1 MPKNLRH
8 IFRSELIKQRKNGI
22 KTSRQQIKKAHNG
35 KIADYRHIFSDNSYK
50 KHWARAQKFADFC
63 RKNNIKKME
72 DITPNFAQ
80 RYLLYERDQHVNGY
94 QGYSASTIGS
104 DALMINHIMIG
115 SGHWKTN
122 QKLQKSKL
130 PGMPK
135 RSTLLAK
142 QRQKSMNSRE
152 WINTHPHTYA
162 QYKNQIDTIRAFGL
176 RRRELTGGTSQNG
189 RDGLGDRSLY
199 QTKDG
204 RLFAI
209 VQGKGGKIRWTEC
222 RQDLQ
227 KEMKQIYHGKI
238 RPISE
243 SPKSKAE
250 FRHNIK
256 NNQPFYRSF
265 DHNVPT
271 HIHRAN
277 YAQHMIKQLNQHQ
290 FSGTKQKTIYY
301 RNGIKANGKTRYS
314 KGVKTINLHQ
324 NYRIGTYQAQYGAY
338 YQLSKY
344 MGHNRLD
351 VLQSYLGEGR

>member
-8 IFRSELIKQRKNGI
+8 IFRSGLIKQRKNGI
-22 KTSRQQIKKAHNG
+22 KTSSQQIKKAHNG
-35 KIADYRHIFSDNSYK
+35 KMADYRHIFSDNSYK

-63 RKNNIKKME
+63 RENNVKKLK

-80 RYLLYERDQHVNGY
+80 KYLLYERDQHVNGY

-104 DALMINHIMIG
+104 DALMINHLMIG
-115 SGHWKTN
+115 SEHWKTN

-142 QRQKSMNSRE
+142 QRQKPMNSRE

-189 RDGLGDRSLY
+189 RDGLGDQSLY

-204 RLFAI
+204 RLFTI

-243 SPKSKAE
+243 RPKSKAE
-250 FRHNIK
+250 FRHNLKI
-256 NNQPFYRSF
+256 NQPFYRSF

-290 FSGTKQKTIYY
+290 FNGTRQKTIYY
-301 RNGIKANGKTRYS
+301 CNGLKANGKNRYS

-324 NYRIGTYQAQYGAY
+324 NYQIGAY
-338 YQLSKY
+338 
-344 MGHNRLD
+344 
-351 VLQSYLGEGR
+351 

>member
-1 MPKNLRH
+1 
-8 IFRSELIKQRKNGI
+8 
-22 KTSRQQIKKAHNG
+22 
-35 KIADYRHIFSDNSYK
+35 
-50 KHWARAQKFADFC
+50 
-63 RKNNIKKME
+63 ME

-80 RYLLYERDQHVNGY
+80 KYLLYERDQHVNGY
-94 QGYSASTIGS
+94 QGYPASTIGS

-142 QRQKSMNSRE
+142 QRQKPMNSRE

-189 RDGLGDRSLY
+189 RDGLGDRSIY

-227 KEMKQIYHGKI
+227 KEMKQIYHGKV

-243 SPKSKAE
+243 RPKSKAE
-250 FRHNIK
+250 FRHNLK

-290 FSGTKQKTIYY
+290 FNGTRQKTIYY
-301 RNGIKANGKTRYS
+301 RNGLKANGKTRYS
-314 KGVKTINLHQ
+314 KKEKTINLHQ
-324 NYRIGTYQAQYGAY
+324 NYRIGAYQAQYGAY

>member
-8 IFRSELIKQRKNGI
+8 LFRSELIKQRKNGI
-22 KTSRQQIKKAHNG
+22 KTSRQQIKNAHNG

-63 RKNNIKKME
+63 RKNDVKKME
-72 DITPNFAQ
+72 EITPNFA
-80 RYLLYERDQHVNGY
+80 RKYLFYERDQHVNGY

-115 SGHWKTN
+115 SGHWKTS

-142 QRQKSMNSRE
+142 QRQKFLSSRE

-162 QYKNQIDTIRAFGL
+162 QYKKQIDTIRAFGL
-176 RRRELTGGTSQNG
+176 RRRELTGGTSKNG
-189 RDGLGDRSLY
+189 RDGLGDHSLY
-199 QTKDG
+199 QTKNG

-222 RQDLQ
+222 RHDLQ
-227 KEMKQIYHGKI
+227 DEMKQLYGQKI
-238 RPISE
+238 SPISE
-243 SPKSKAE
+243 RPKTKAE
-250 FRHNIK
+250 FRHNLKI
-256 NNQPFYRSF
+256 NQPFYRSF

-290 FSGTKQKTIYY
+290 FSGTRQKTIYY
-301 RNGIKANGKTRYS
+301 RNGLKSNGQTRYS
-314 KGVKTINLHQ
+314 KGLKSINLHD
-324 NYRIGTYQAQYGAY
+324 NYQIGSYRAQYGAFY
-338 YQLSKY
+338 RLSQY

>member
-1 MPKNLRH
+1 M
-8 IFRSELIKQRKNGI
+8 SEN
-22 KTSRQQIKKAHNG
+22 
-35 KIADYRHIFSDNSYK
+35 DV
-50 KHWARAQKFADFC
+50 
-63 RKNNIKKME
+63 KKME
-72 DITPNFAQ
+72 EITPNFA
-80 RYLLYERDQHVNGY
+80 RKYLFYERDQHVNGY

-115 SGHWKTN
+115 SGHWKTS

-142 QRQKSMNSRE
+142 QRQKFLSSRE
-152 WINTHPHTYA
+152 WIDTHPHTYA
-162 QYKNQIDTIRAFGL
+162 QYKKQIDTIRAFGL
-176 RRRELTGGTSQNG
+176 RRRELTGGTSKNG
-189 RDGLGDRSLY
+189 RDGLGDHSLY
-199 QTKDG
+199 QTKNG

-222 RQDLQ
+222 RHDLQ
-227 KEMKQIYHGKI
+227 DEMKQLYGQKI
-238 RPISE
+238 SPISE
-243 SPKSKAE
+243 RPKTKAE
-250 FRHNIK
+250 FRHNLKI
-256 NNQPFYRSF
+256 NQPFYRSF

-290 FSGTKQKTIYY
+290 FSGTRQKTIYY
-301 RNGIKANGKTRYS
+301 RNGLKSNGQTRYS
-314 KGVKTINLHQ
+314 KGLKSINLHD
-324 NYRIGTYQAQYGAY
+324 NYQIGSYRAQYGAFY
-338 YQLSKY
+338 RLSQY

>member
-8 IFRSELIKQRKNGI
+8 LFRSELIKQRKNGI
-22 KTSRQQIKKAHNG
+22 KTSRQQIKNAHNG

-50 KHWARAQKFADFC
+50 KQWARAQKFADFC
-63 RKNNIKKME
+63 RKNDVKKME
-72 DITPNFAQ
+72 EITPNFA
-80 RYLLYERDQHVNGY
+80 RKYLFYERDQHVNGY

-115 SGHWKTN
+115 SGHWKTS

-142 QRQKSMNSRE
+142 QRQKFLSSRE
-152 WINTHPHTYA
+152 WIDTHPYTYA
-162 QYKNQIDTIRAFGL
+162 QYKKQIDTIRAFGL
-176 RRRELTGGTSQNG
+176 RRRELTGGTSKNG
-189 RDGLGDRSLY
+189 RDGLGDHSLY
-199 QTKDG
+199 QTKNG

-222 RQDLQ
+222 RHDLQ
-227 KEMKQIYHGKI
+227 DEMKQLYGQKI
-238 RPISE
+238 SPISE
-243 SPKSKAE
+243 RPKTKAE
-250 FRHNIK
+250 FRHNLKI
-256 NNQPFYRSF
+256 NQPFYRSF

-290 FSGTKQKTIYY
+290 FSGTRQKTIYY
-301 RNGIKANGKTRYS
+301 RNGLKSNGQTRYS
-314 KGVKTINLHQ
+314 KGLKSINLHD
-324 NYRIGTYQAQYGAY
+324 NYQIGSYRAQYGAFY
-338 YQLSKY
+338 RLSQY

>member
-1 MPKNLRH
+1 
-8 IFRSELIKQRKNGI
+8 
-22 KTSRQQIKKAHNG
+22 
-35 KIADYRHIFSDNSYK
+35 
-50 KHWARAQKFADFC
+50 
-63 RKNNIKKME
+63 ME
-72 DITPNFAQ
+72 EITPNFA
-80 RYLLYERDQHVNGY
+80 RKYLFYERDQHVNGY

-115 SGHWKTN
+115 SGHWKTS

-142 QRQKSMNSRE
+142 QRQKFLSSRE
-152 WINTHPHTYA
+152 WIDTHPHTYA
-162 QYKNQIDTIRAFGL
+162 QYKKQIDTIRAFGL
-176 RRRELTGGTSQNG
+176 RRRELTGGTSKNG
-189 RDGLGDRSLY
+189 RDGLGDHSLY
-199 QTKDG
+199 QTKNG

-222 RQDLQ
+222 RHDLQ
-227 KEMKQIYHGKI
+227 DEMKQLYGQKI
-238 RPISE
+238 SPISE
-243 SPKSKAE
+243 RPKTKAE
-250 FRHNIK
+250 FRHNLKI
-256 NNQPFYRSF
+256 NQPFYRSF

-290 FSGTKQKTIYY
+290 FSGTRQKTIYY
-301 RNGIKANGKTRYS
+301 RNGLKSNGQTRYS
-314 KGVKTINLHQ
+314 KGLKSINLHD
-324 NYRIGTYQAQYGAY
+324 NYQIGSYRAQYGAFY
-338 YQLSKY
+338 RLSQY

>member
-63 RKNNIKKME
+63 RENNIKKME

-80 RYLLYERDQHVNGY
+80 KYLLYERDQHVNGY

-142 QRQKSMNSRE
+142 QRQKTDEQQRM
-152 WINTHPHTYA
+152 
-162 QYKNQIDTIRAFGL
+162 D
-176 RRRELTGGTSQNG
+176 
-189 RDGLGDRSLY
+189 
-199 QTKDG
+199 
-204 RLFAI
+204 
-209 VQGKGGKIRWTEC
+209 
-222 RQDLQ
+222 
-227 KEMKQIYHGKI
+227 
-238 RPISE
+238 
-243 SPKSKAE
+243 
-250 FRHNIK
+250 
-256 NNQPFYRSF
+256 
-265 DHNVPT
+265 
-271 HIHRAN
+271 
-277 YAQHMIKQLNQHQ
+277 
-290 FSGTKQKTIYY
+290 
-301 RNGIKANGKTRYS
+301 
-314 KGVKTINLHQ
+314 
-324 NYRIGTYQAQYGAY
+324 
-338 YQLSKY
+338 
-344 MGHNRLD
+344 
-351 VLQSYLGEGR
+351 

>member
-8 IFRSELIKQRKNGI
+8 LFRSELIKQRKNGI
-22 KTSRQQIKKAHNG
+22 KTSRQQIKNAHNG

-63 RKNNIKKME
+63 RKNDVKKME
-72 DITPNFAQ
+72 EITPNFA
-80 RYLLYERDQHVNGY
+80 RKYLFYERDQHVNGY

-115 SGHWKTN
+115 SGHWKTS

-130 PGMPK
+130 PSMPK

-142 QRQKSMNSRE
+142 QRQKFLSSRE
-152 WINTHPHTYA
+152 WIDTHPHTYA
-162 QYKNQIDTIRAFGL
+162 QYKKQIDTIRAFGL
-176 RRRELTGGTSQNG
+176 RRRELTGGTSKNG
-189 RDGLGDRSLY
+189 RDGLGDHSLY
-199 QTKDG
+199 QTKNG

-222 RQDLQ
+222 RHDLQ
-227 KEMKQIYHGKI
+227 DEMKQLYGQKI
-238 RPISE
+238 SPISE
-243 SPKSKAE
+243 RPKTKAE
-250 FRHNIK
+250 FRHNLKI
-256 NNQPFYRSF
+256 NQPFYRSF

-290 FSGTKQKTIYY
+290 FSGTRQKTIYY
-301 RNGIKANGKTRYS
+301 RNGLKSNGQTRYS
-314 KGVKTINLHQ
+314 KGLKSINLHD
-324 NYRIGTYQAQYGAY
+324 NYQIGSYRAQYGAFY
-338 YQLSKY
+338 RLSQY